1 MSFNVGSILGLG
13 GLLLCSAFFSASETA
28 FSSVNRIKLKN
39 LAAQGHKR
47 AALALTLTEQYDK
60 LLSTV
65 LIGNNIVNIA
75 SSALATLLFVG
86 FFGNMGVSI
95 ATVVMTVAVLIVGEI
110 SPKTLAKEAPE
121 RFAMF
126 SAPLLSGLI
135 FILSPVNRL
144 TSAWK
149 RMILKLFNIQGNRG
163 VTEAELLT
171 FVEEVRQEG
180 GINAGEEDMIRQAIE
195 FDDITAHD
203 IFTPRV
209 DVVAV
214 SLSESVEGIDRKFCD
229 TGYSRLPVYEDSID
243 NIIGVMLLKDF
254 HHQVIGQKRPL
265 ESIIKPVVFITQS
278 IKISKL
284 LKTLQSKKSHMAV
297 LVDEF
302 GGTMGIITIEDI
314 IEELVGEI
322 WDEHDEV
329 IKPISPVNSRTYT
342 VLGNTSLEVLFDFFD
357 LTGPALLQPEEGDEK
372 PQASAGDDPHHRHTT
387 VGNWVIEQ
395 LGGVPR
401 EGECCRVQDLLITIS
416 KVVHHRVLE
425 LTVTLPEPVQ
435 AEEESYGLDG
445 ASGTPGEKNKK

>member
-1 MSFNVGSILGLG
+1 MDSFSVGSIIGLSV
-13 GLLLCSAFFSASETA
+13 LLLCSAFFSASETA

-39 LAAQGHKR
+39 MAAQGDKR
-47 AALALTLTEQYDK
+47 AALALSLTEQYDK

-65 LIGNNIVNIA
+65 LIGNNIVNITC
-75 SSALATLLFVG
+75 SALATLLFVR
-86 FFGNMGVSI
+86 FFGTMGVSL
-95 ATVVMTVAVLIVGEI
+95 ATIVTTVAVLMVGEI

-121 RFAMF
+121 AFVLF
-126 SAPLLSGLI
+126 SAPFLRVLI
-135 FILSPVNRL
+135 SILSPINWL
-144 TSAWK
+144 TSTWK
-149 RMILKLFNIQGNRG
+149 KWILKVFKITGNRS

-180 GINAGEEDMIRQAIE
+180 GINEGEEDMIRQAIE

-209 DVVAV
+209 DVVAI
-214 SLSESVEGIDRKFCD
+214 SQSESVESIDRKFCD

-254 HHQVIGQKRPL
+254 HHQVIGQRQLP

-278 IKISKL
+278 MKISKL
-284 LKTLQSKKSHMAV
+284 LKILQAKKSHMAV

-302 GGTMGIITIEDI
+302 GGTTGIITIEDI

-329 IKPISPVNSRTYT
+329 VKPISQVNSRTYT
-342 VLGNTSLEVLFDFFD
+342 VLGNTNLEDMFEFFA
-357 LTGPALLQPEEGDEK
+357 LAAPALPQERDEK
-372 PQASAGDDPHHRHTT
+372 NKSVLGDAPYHRHTT
-387 VGNWVIEQ
+387 VGNWIIEQ

-401 EGECCRVQDLLITIS
+401 EGEYCQVQDLVITVS

-425 LTVTLPEPVQ
+425 LTVTLPEGPI
-435 AEEESYGLDG
+435 DG
-445 ASGTPGEKNKK
+445 A

>member
-1 MSFNVGSILGLG
+1 MDSFSVGSILGLG
-13 GLLLCSAFFSASETA
+13 GLLLFSAFFSACETA

-47 AALALTLTEQYDK
+47 AALALKLTEQYDK

-65 LIGNNIVNIA
+65 LIGNNVVNIA

-86 FFGNMGVSI
+86 MFGNMGVSL
-95 ATVVMTVAVLIVGEI
+95 ATVVTTIAVLMVGEI
-110 SPKTLAKEAPE
+110 TPKTLAKEAPE
-121 RFAMF
+121 GFVLF
-126 SAPLLSGLI
+126 SAPLLRV
-135 FILSPVNRL
+135 FIILLSPFNRL
-144 TSAWK
+144 TSLWK
-149 RMILKLFNIQGNRG
+149 AGILKLFKIQGNRA

-180 GINAGEEDMIRQAIE
+180 GINEGEEDMIRQAIE

-214 SLSESVEGIDRKFCD
+214 SLDEPVEEIDRKFCA

-254 HHQVIGQKRPL
+254 HHQVIGQRQVP

-278 IKISKL
+278 VKISKL
-284 LKTLQSKKSHMAV
+284 LKTLQAKKSHMAV

-329 IKPISPVNSRTYT
+329 VKSINKVNAWTYT
-342 VLGNTSLEVLFDFFD
+342 VLGNTNLEDMFEFF
-357 LTGPALLQPEEGDEK
+357 ALVAPLPQERDEK
-372 PQASAGDDPHHRHTT
+372 NKLAPEDPSYHRHTT
-387 VGNWVIEQ
+387 VGNWIIEQ

-401 EGECCRVQDLLITIS
+401 EGEYCQVQHMRITVS
-416 KVVHHRVLE
+416 KVVHHRILE
-425 LTVTLPEPVQ
+425 LTVTLPEEPI
-435 AEEESYGLDG
+435 GG
-445 ASGTPGEKNKK
+445 A

>member
-1 MSFNVGSILGLG
+1 MGSIIGLG
-13 GLLLCSAFFSASETA
+13 GLLLCSAFFSACETA

-39 LAAQGHKR
+39 MVAQGHKR
-47 AALALTLTEQYDK
+47 AALALRLTEQYDK

-75 SSALATLLFVG
+75 CSALTTLLFVRL
-86 FFGNMGVSI
+86 FGTMGVSL
-95 ATVVMTVAVLIVGEI
+95 ATMVTTVAVLMVGEI
-110 SPKTLAKEAPE
+110 TPKTLAKEAPE
-121 RFAMF
+121 TFALF
-126 SAPLLSGLI
+126 SAPVLRVLI
-135 FILSPVNRL
+135 RILAPINWL
-144 TSAWK
+144 TSTWK
-149 RMILKLFNIQGNRG
+149 KWILKVFKITGNRS

-180 GINAGEEDMIRQAIE
+180 GINEGEEDMIRQAIE

-203 IFTPRV
+203 IFTPRI

-214 SLSESVEGIDRKFCD
+214 SQSESTESIDRKFCA

-254 HHQVIGQKRPL
+254 HHQVIGQKQL
-265 ESIIKPVVFITQS
+265 LKSIIKPVVFITQS
-278 IKISKL
+278 VKISKL
-284 LKTLQSKKSHMAV
+284 LKTLQAKKSHMAV

-329 IKPISPVNSRTYT
+329 VKPISKVNSRTYT
-342 VLGNTSLEVLFDFFD
+342 VLGNTNLEDMFEFF
-357 LTGPALLQPEEGDEK
+357 ALVAPLSQERDEK
-372 PQASAGDDPHHRHTT
+372 NTLAPEDAPYHRHTT

-401 EGECCRVQDLLITIS
+401 EGEYCQVQHMVITVS
-416 KVVHHRVLE
+416 KVVHHRILE
-425 LTVTLPEPVQ
+425 LTVTLPEEPI
-435 AEEESYGLDG
+435 GG
-445 ASGTPGEKNKK
+445 A